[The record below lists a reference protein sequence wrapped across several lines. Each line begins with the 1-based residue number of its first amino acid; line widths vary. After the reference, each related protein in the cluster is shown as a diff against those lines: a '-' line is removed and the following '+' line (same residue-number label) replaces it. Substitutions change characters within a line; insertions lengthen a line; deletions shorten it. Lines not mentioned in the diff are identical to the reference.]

1 MPLTISITGKPKTA
15 LGEYRLVLAEGYP
28 SGVGFWGGNAHFHT
42 PIDDASTTTP
52 EIMAPIA
59 KAIAQAIGQKLEAL
73 A

>member
-1 MPLTISITGKPKTA
+1 
-15 LGEYRLVLAEGYP
+15 VLAEGYP

-59 KAIAQAIGQKLEAL
+59 KAIAEVIEQKLETL